1 MAQKPF
7 RATHGVPGTP
17 PERGPGPPGCDDTST
32 SNISFCIL
40 PSCKRGRR
48 EFSKLPASHANR
60 RAWLCAAVVHHRI
73 PPSWVRRP
81 MSPRREQLRRV
92 LGSGDASSHPAI
104 LGKAPMSPRS
114 EQLCHVLHGGGA
126 PSHPAILGKAPNVSP
141 AVNSCAAYC
150 AAVVHHHIPPSWVR
164 RPMSPRREQLR
175 RVLRGGDSPILLIYH

>member
-48 EFSKLPASHANR
+48 EPPKLPASRANR
-60 RAWLCAAVVHHRI
+60 RAGL
-73 PPSWVRRP
+73 
-81 MSPRREQLRRV
+81 
-92 LGSGDASSHPAI
+92 
-104 LGKAPMSPRS
+104 
-114 EQLCHVLHGGGA
+114 
-126 PSHPAILGKAPNVSP
+126 
-141 AVNSCAAYC
+141 C

-164 RPMSPRREQLR
+164 RPMSLRGEQPR
-175 RVLRGGDSPILLIYH
+175 RVLRGGGASSHPAILGKAPNVSPAGNSCVTYCAAVVHHHILPSWVKPQCLPAGNSRAWLCAAVIRPYC